1 MFRKDYI
8 MRMIEDFIKA
18 MAKIIL
24 MREMKSYT
32 DARTE
37 LDGLSRLVT
46 GFGVEHLRSLGAAGI
61 KYVFSQNKESEAEK
75 IYCSAKLLKEEGLI
89 LRSQGNTE
97 ESLKCLE
104 ISKDLFK
111 SVSDMDIPEKT
122 EALKEYTELKFDINN
137 KF

>member
-24 MREMKSYT
+24 QREQKSYT

-37 LDGLSRLVT
+37 LDGLSKLVT
-46 GFGVEHLRSLGAAGI
+46 GFGSEHLISLGAAGI

-75 IYCSAKLLKEEGLI
+75 IYCSARILKEEGLI
-89 LRSQGNTE
+89 LSSQGKTE
-97 ESLKCLE
+97 DSLKSLE
-104 ISKDLFK
+104 IAKELFK
-111 SVSDMDIPEKT
+111 MASEMEIPEKE
-122 EALKEYTELKFDINN
+122 EALKEFEELN
-137 KF
+137 K